1 MAEDD
6 AEAQNTLNMPKRGM
20 ARKRYPTAQV
30 SLRLLTPYDN

>member
-30 SLRLLTPYDN
+30 SLDC